1 MASVKKIL
9 KLTLWTGTTCL
20 YIGWADAKSI
30 EQGTLKTPVDG
41 DGYFKY
47 GIYQENSN
55 PKPYLTCVTEGSC
68 PARTSKTRAE
78 AHEPA
83 KTVMPAIESSYR
95 SMGKVHFGFAS
106 SKLSSEELG
115 VLSDLAK
122 SLRNRSE
129 VHLRAYTDPVGGVN
143 SKSNNRLARKRA
155 NSVKTY
161 LEGQGVKGRF
171 FIEYNPSCC
180 NKQGV
185 TAKSSDVE
193 RREMRV
199 VDIS

>member
-9 KLTLWTGTTCL
+9 KLTLWTACL
-20 YIGWADAKSI
+20 SVGWADAKPI

-47 GIYQENSN
+47 GIYQEDSN
-55 PKPYLTCVTEGSC
+55 PRPYLTCVTEGSC
-68 PARTSKTRAE
+68 PIRTAKTRAD
-78 AHEPA
+78 AHEPS
-83 KTVMPAIESSYR
+83 KTVAPTIAQVPKNQ
-95 SMGKVHFGFAS
+95 SMGKIHFGFAS
-106 SKLSSEELG
+106 SKLSSEEVN
-115 VLSDLAK
+115 VLSRLVT
-122 SLRNRSE
+122 SLRGRSE

-143 SKSNNRLARKRA
+143 SKSNNTLARKRA

-161 LEGQGVKGRF
+161 LVGHGVKGRF

-185 TAKSSDVE
+185 TANSSDVE